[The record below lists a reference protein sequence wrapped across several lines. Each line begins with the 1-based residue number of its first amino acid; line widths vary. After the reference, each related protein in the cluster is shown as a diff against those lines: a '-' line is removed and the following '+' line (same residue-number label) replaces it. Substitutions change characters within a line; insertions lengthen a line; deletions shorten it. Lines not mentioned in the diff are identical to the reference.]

1 MISNLLVNSGV
12 DMLLTEWMKPQIEPL
27 NKITFSK
34 SDGHLQNAC
43 INVAAAHNIGTEH
56 DPTSTDAG
64 VNTKVAVTTT
74 REMRSLLEEHH
85 ALLIQSMKRIVE
97 MIIVP
102 IMIRLQEI
110 ERLIIVM
117 QEDLD
122 NLTQLLWVLTC
133 QAQLP
138 PLSGLLPSLV
148 TFPGQTRECWSP
160 LANISGCPEEISGS
174 IVNGQ
179 FSITGPVCC
188 KAIMEIPDNCWSK
201 FIPFNPVFPTLI
213 RNSCA
218 RGAAVDPAPKGIEH
232 VQARKPSVS
241 GLLPLQPVN
250 RAMRQCWSSL
260 ANVPGCLV
268 EILNS
273 LFTGEIGA
281 YGAAC
286 CEAITRISDNCW
298 TQLFPFN
305 PFFPS
310 LVIDSCAAGSSPTRI
325 GPTMAAKHS
334 SPGQSTLPFLGLSP
348 NSGQSGQDIARCWSS
363 LSSVE
368 GCVSDIYGSLS
379 RGQFRGIGTA
389 CCRAITDVNDICWPQ
404 MFPFNPLFPPLLYG
418 NCASIGGEARAPTG
432 I

>member
-1 MISNLLVNSGV
+1 
-12 DMLLTEWMKPQIEPL
+12 MLLIL
-27 NKITFSK
+27 AF
-34 SDGHLQNAC
+34 L
-43 INVAAAHNIGTEH
+43 
-56 DPTSTDAG
+56 
-64 VNTKVAVTTT
+64 AVW
-74 REMRSLLEEHH
+74 
-85 ALLIQSMKRIVE
+85 I
-97 MIIVP
+97 
-102 IMIRLQEI
+102 
-110 ERLIIVM
+110 
-117 QEDLD
+117 
-122 NLTQLLWVLTC
+122 LTC
-133 QAQLP
+133 HAQLP
-138 PLSGLLPSLV
+138 PRSGLLQSLV

-174 IVNGQ
+174 LVNGQ

-188 KAIMEIPDNCWSK
+188 KAIMEIPDNCWTK
-201 FIPFNPVFPTLI
+201 IIPFNPVLFPTLI

-218 RGAAVDPAPKGIEH
+218 RGAAVDHPAPKGIEH

-241 GLLPLQPVN
+241 GLLPLQPIN

-260 ANVPGCLV
+260 ANVPGCLLEV
-268 EILNS
+268 LNS

-281 YGAAC
+281 YGTAC

-310 LVIDSCAAGSSPTRI
+310 LVIDSCAADSSTPGI

-334 SPGQSTLPFLGLSP
+334 SSGPSTLPFLGLSP
-348 NSGQSGQDIARCWSS
+348 ARQSGQDIARCWSS
-363 LSSVE
+363 LSSIE

-389 CCRAITDVNDICWPQ
+389 CCRAITDVNEICWPQ
-404 MFPFNPLFPPLLYG
+404 MFPFNPLFPPLLYA
-418 NCASIGGEARAPTG
+418 NCASIGGEAPAPTG